1 MKKILKPIIIMLAIL
16 VLSILIVVLYYFN
29 QINRHYKINT
39 AQSFEIIA
47 GQSRSSI
54 IINLRDKDLLGS
66 TWPELLYVK
75 LNAPNFLPGIY
86 TIPTTYSFKELLV
99 LFNNDSKKE
108 VKLTIPEGWNRQ
120 QIAEK
125 IVDLG
130 LNKETF
136 LSLTKNNE
144 GKLFPDTYYIGE
156 KTTEEE
162 LMNRMTANFQQK
174 VKVETVSNDKLILA
188 SIVEREARNNSER
201 ALIAGIY
208 QHRLDIGMAL
218 EADPT
223 VQYAKYT
230 DLGLAPLE
238 DGKHNYWAPITVKD
252 YKSVNSKFNTYL
264 YPGLPPAPICN
275 PGQKSIDA
283 ALSPQR
289 TEAIYFFHTSSGEII
304 TSKTLAEHNANKT
317 KYLR

>member
-1 MKKILKPIIIMLAIL
+1 MKKILKPLLIFLAIIA
-16 VLSILIVVLYYFN
+16 VSFSIIVLYYFN
-29 QINRHYKINT
+29 QIDRSYKINS

-54 IINLRDKDLLGS
+54 IMNLRDKDLLGS
-66 TWPELLYVK
+66 TWPALLYVK
-75 LNAPNFLPGIY
+75 LNSPNFLPGIY
-86 TIPTTYSFKELLV
+86 TIPTSYHFKELLV
-99 LFNNDSKKE
+99 LFNNESKKE
-108 VKLTIPEGWNRQ
+108 EKLTIPEGWNRQ

-125 IVDLG
+125 IADYNLSEA
-130 LNKETF
+130 KF
-136 LSLTKNNE
+136 LSLSNGKE
-144 GKLFPDTYYIGE
+144 GMLFPDTYFIGE
-156 KTTEEE
+156 KTTEED
-162 LMNRMTANFQQK
+162 LLNRMIANYQQK
-174 VKVETVSNDKLILA
+174 VKANAINDDKLILA
-188 SIVEREARNNSER
+188 SIVEREARNNGER

-218 EADPT
+218 DADPT

-264 YPGLPPAPICN
+264 FPGLPPAPICN

-283 ALSPQR
+283 ALSPQG
-289 TEAIYFFHTSSGEII
+289 TDAIYFFHTSSGEII
-304 TSKTLAEHNANKT
+304 TSETLAEHNANKS
-317 KYLR
+317 KYLK